1 MSVTQ
6 VLFGSDRSSRS
17 HNPCPFVGPSV
28 RLCSFFIYSGLR
40 AVEKSESSQRALREH
55 SESTQRA
62 LIVIQ
67 SEPRLVDLFLT
78 LVSDVRYDDSGA
90 VMRLLQSRQRR
101 ASLSQR
107 APSIPGAEARV
118 LLEEAETIVEMEDSD
133 KEEEEEDTE
142 TELSR
147 DVIYEHQDENTLI

>member
-1 MSVTQ
+1 M
-6 VLFGSDRSSRS
+6 
-17 HNPCPFVGPSV
+17 
-28 RLCSFFIYSGLR
+28 
-40 AVEKSESSQRALREH
+40 
-55 SESTQRA
+55 
-62 LIVIQ
+62 
-67 SEPRLVDLFLT
+67 
-78 LVSDVRYDDSGA
+78 SDVRYDDSGA

-101 ASLSQR
+101 TSLSQR

-133 KEEEEEDTE
+133 KEEEEDTE